1 MLRANKGNDFTRITF
16 IFPLLNYIHNIL
28 EVKVLDK
35 EKEKKE
41 IGGLVFVAC
50 MFIGAGICLLFGRA
64 DVGGAI
70 GMGIGFLAMAF
81 LRGKEVRR
89 VEVSVPKTL
98 PSIGLTLVGLL
109 LIATGVLLFVSP
121 ELLYPYL
128 AGVAAIILGIFL
140 VITALISLKK
150 T

>member
-1 MLRANKGNDFTRITF
+1 MGNG
-16 IFPLLNYIHNIL
+16 
-28 EVKVLDK
+28 
-35 EKEKKE
+35 KEKKE

-50 MFIGAGICLLFGRA
+50 MFIGAGIGLLFGRA

-70 GMGIGFLAMAF
+70 GMGVGFLTMAF

-109 LIATGVLLFVSP
+109 LIATGILLFVSP

-128 AGVAAIILGIFL
+128 AGVASIILGIFL
-140 VITALISLKK
+140 VIAALISLKK